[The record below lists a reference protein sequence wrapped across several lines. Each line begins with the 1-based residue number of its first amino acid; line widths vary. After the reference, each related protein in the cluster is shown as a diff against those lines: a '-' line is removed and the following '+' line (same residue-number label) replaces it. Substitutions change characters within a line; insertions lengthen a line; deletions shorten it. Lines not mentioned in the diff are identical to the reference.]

1 MIRRGNNGMKTR
13 AVNVVAAF
21 GFVLAAVLMS
31 AQPGAA
37 RSTGP
42 ASVADLAEGLI
53 DAVVN
58 ISTTQKLKGHKP
70 IPRPKLPKGS
80 PFEKFFDEFFK
91 QDKNGQKRQRKVRS
105 LGSGFVI
112 DPAGI
117 VITNN
122 HVIKNA
128 DEITINFS
136 DGSKLKAEIIGRDPK
151 IDIAVLKVKP
161 KAPLKAVKFGTSKT
175 MRVGDW
181 VMAIGNP
188 FGLGGTV
195 TVGIVSARNRNINS
209 GPYDDYIQTDA
220 AINKGNSGGPLFNMA
235 GEVIGI
241 NTAIISP
248 SGGSIGIGFSVPSD
262 TASPVVAQLL
272 KYGET
277 RRGWLGVRIQTVTD
291 EIAESLG
298 LDKPRGAL
306 VAGVNPDGPA
316 AKAGVQP
323 GDVILKFDGENVK
336 RMRDL
341 PKMVARSDIGKEVK
355 VEVLR
360 KGAKVVLAVNLGRLE
375 DGEKLAKAKAKTKSG
390 NGEKAKVTQVLGMSL
405 SVLTDAL
412 REEYKVSEKVTG
424 VMIVD
429 VDQSGVAFEKG
440 VRKGQVIVEVNQEEV
455 LKPSDVKR
463 KIEASREKGR
473 KSVLLL
479 LSDKLGERR
488 FIAVRI
494 GKKK

>member
-1 MIRRGNNGMKTR
+1 MSRTLI
-13 AVNVVAAF
+13 VAL
-21 GFVLAAVLMS
+21 GLSLGLVMVS
-31 AQPGAA
+31 VSPGAA
-37 RSTGP
+37 RGQGP
-42 ASVADLAEGLI
+42 QSVADLAEGLI

-58 ISTTQKLKGHKP
+58 ISTTQNIKAGKNPAPL
-70 IPRPKLPKGS
+70 PKLPKGS
-80 PFEKFFDEFFK
+80 PFEKFFDEFFN
-91 QDKNGQKRQRKVRS
+91 QEKNGLKKRRKVRS

-112 DPAGI
+112 DVSGI

-128 DEITINFS
+128 DEITVNFN
-136 DGSKLKAEIIGRDPK
+136 DGTKLKAEIIGRDPK
-151 IDIAVLKVKP
+151 VDIAVLRVKP
-161 KAPLKAVKFGTSKT
+161 KKPLRAVKFGNSKK

-220 AINKGNSGGPLFNMA
+220 AINKGNSGGPLFNMQ

-248 SGGSIGIGFSVPSD
+248 SGGSIGIGFSVPSNS
-262 TASPVVAQLL
+262 ANPVIAQLR

-277 RRGWLGVRIQTVTD
+277 RRGWLGVRIQSVTD

-298 LDKPRGAL
+298 LDKPKGAL
-306 VAGVNPDGPA
+306 VAGVNPKGPA
-316 AKAGVQP
+316 AKAGIEP
-323 GDVILKFDGENVK
+323 GDVILKFDGQDVK

-341 PKMVARSDIGKEVK
+341 PKMVARTDIGKDVQ

-360 KGAKVVLAVNLGRLE
+360 KGKKVILPVNLGRLK
-375 DGEKLAKAKAKTKSG
+375 DGEKLAKGKSPDKKDSSEAPKTTK
-390 NGEKAKVTQVLGMSL
+390 VLGMTL
-405 SVLTDAL
+405 SILTDAM
-412 REEYKVSEKVTG
+412 REKLKYSEKVTG
-424 VMIVD
+424 VIIVD
-429 VDQSGVAFEKG
+429 VDVDGAAYEKG
-440 VRKGQVIVEVNQEEV
+440 VRKGQVIVEVNQEQV
-455 LKPSDVKR
+455 LKPADVVS
-463 KIEASREKGR
+463 KINASKKAGR

-479 LSDKLGERR
+479 LSDKEGERR
-488 FIAVRI
+488 FVAVRT
-494 GKKK
+494 GK

>member
-1 MIRRGNNGMKTR
+1 MVKSGNNGMIAISR
-13 AVNVVAAF
+13 SLIIVLGLVMASVSP
-21 GFVLAAVLMS
+21 LAARGL
-31 AQPGAA
+31 
-37 RSTGP
+37 GP
-42 ASVADLAEGLI
+42 QSVADLAEGLI

-58 ISTTQKLKGHKP
+58 ISTTQNVKTGKTPVPL
-70 IPRPKLPKGS
+70 PKLPKGS

-91 QDKNGQKRQRKVRS
+91 QENNGLKKQRKVRS

-112 DPAGI
+112 DASGI

-128 DEITINFS
+128 DEITVNFN
-136 DGSKLKAEIIGRDPK
+136 DGTKLKAEIIGRDPK
-151 IDIAVLKVKP
+151 VDIAVLRVKP
-161 KAPLKAVKFGTSKT
+161 KKPLRAVKFGNSKK

-209 GPYDDYIQTDA
+209 GPYDDYLQTDA
-220 AINKGNSGGPLFNMA
+220 AINKGNSGGPLFNMQ

-248 SGGSIGIGFSVPSD
+248 SGGSIGIGFSVPSNS
-262 TASPVVAQLL
+262 ASPVIAQLR

-277 RRGWLGVRIQTVTD
+277 RRGWLGVRIQSVTD

-298 LDKPRGAL
+298 LDKPKGAL
-306 VAGVNPDGPA
+306 VAGVNPKGPA
-316 AKAGVQP
+316 AKAGIEP
-323 GDVILKFDGENVK
+323 GDVILKFDGQDVK

-341 PKMVARSDIGKEVK
+341 PKMVARTDIGKEVQ

-360 KGAKVVLAVNLGRLE
+360 KGKITVLRVNLGRLK
-375 DGEKLAKAKAKTKSG
+375 DGEKLAKGKLSDKPDNAEVPKTTK
-390 NGEKAKVTQVLGMSL
+390 VLGMTL
-405 SVLTDAL
+405 SVLTDTM
-412 REEYKVSEKVTG
+412 RERLKYSKKVSG
-424 VMIVD
+424 VVVVD
-429 VDQSGVAFEKG
+429 VDTDGAAYEKG
-440 VRKGQVIVEVNQEEV
+440 VRKGQVIVEVNQEQV
-455 LKPSDVKR
+455 LKPADVVA
-463 KIEASREKGR
+463 KINASKKAGR

-479 LSDKLGERR
+479 LSDKEGERR
-488 FIAVRI
+488 FVAVRT
-494 GKKK
+494 GKDG

>member
-1 MIRRGNNGMKTR
+1 MERSGIICMKTR
-13 AVNVVAAF
+13 AMNMAVAF
-21 GFVLAAVLMS
+21 GFMLAAVLMS
-31 AQPGAA
+31 TQPGAA
-37 RSTGP
+37 RGTGP
-42 ASVADLAEGLI
+42 QSVADLAEKLI

-70 IPRPKLPKGS
+70 IPRPQLPKGS

-91 QDKNGQKRQRKVRS
+91 QEKNGQKRQRKVRS

-112 DPAGI
+112 DPSGI

-128 DEITINFS
+128 DEITINFN
-136 DGSKLKAEIIGRDPK
+136 DGTKLKAEIVGRDPK

-175 MRVGDW
+175 IRVGDW

-262 TASPVVAQLL
+262 TASPVVAQLR

-291 EIAESLG
+291 EIAETLG
-298 LDKPRGAL
+298 LDKPKGAL

-316 AKAGVQP
+316 AKAGIRP
-323 GDVILKFDGENVK
+323 GDVILNFDGEDVK

-355 VEVLR
+355 VMVLR
-360 KGAKVVLAVNLGRLE
+360 KGKEVTLKVNLGRLE
-375 DGEKLAKAKAKTKSG
+375 DGEKLAKAKAKDENETEDKT
-390 NGEKAKVTQVLGMSL
+390 KVTEVIGMSL
-405 SVLTDAL
+405 STLTDTIRKEL
-412 REEYKVSEKVTG
+412 KISDKVTG
-424 VMIVD
+424 VVILD
-429 VDQSGVAFEKG
+429 VDQAGAAYEKG

-455 LKPSDVKR
+455 LKPSDVVK
-463 KIEASREKGR
+463 KIGASRKKGR

-479 LSDKLGERR
+479 LSDRLGERR

-494 GKKK
+494 GKK